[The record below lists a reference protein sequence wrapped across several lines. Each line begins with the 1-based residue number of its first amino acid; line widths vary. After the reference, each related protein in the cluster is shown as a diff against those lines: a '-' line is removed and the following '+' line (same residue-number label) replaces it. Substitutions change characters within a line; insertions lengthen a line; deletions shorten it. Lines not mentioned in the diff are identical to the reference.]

1 MQNRQYYFRKGGFKK
16 DARIVNNLISKL
28 PRPLVFTN
36 GVFDLLHI
44 GHVRYLKESKKLG
57 NSLIVGV
64 NSNQSTKMLQKG
76 KNRPIIDEKDR
87 SEIISS
93 LKSVD
98 LCIIFDQQTPED
110 LIKNIQPD
118 IYTKGN
124 DYNKDTITYIQTLMN
139 IKVKTFFIPL
149 IDNKSTTNIIDRIN
163 KY

>member
-1 MQNRQYYFRKGGFKK
+1 M
-16 DARIVNNLISKL
+16 ISKL

-98 LCIIFDQQTPED
+98 LCIIFDQQTQK
-110 LIKNIQPD
+110 I
-118 IYTKGN
+118 
-124 DYNKDTITYIQTLMN
+124 
-139 IKVKTFFIPL
+139 
-149 IDNKSTTNIIDRIN
+149 
-163 KY
+163 